1 MKKPLFIIAG
11 TNSGC
16 GKTTVTLGI
25 IHSLVK
31 KKLKTSAFKIGPDYI
46 DPSYHKAITAKPGC
60 NLDSWMMSKETIC
73 HLINKNMEL
82 SDIGVIEGV
91 MGLYDGIS
99 GNEYPRGSSAHIAE
113 ILQIPVI
120 LVVNAKGLAHSIVP
134 IINGFKIHGK
144 KRPWGR
150 DHNFAGKAE
159 LDGFRRNAALRVE
172 ARDGRDQ
179 IELPL
184 RRTNKKKI

>member
-60 NLDSWMMSKETIC
+60 NLDSWMM
-73 HLINKNMEL
+73 
-82 SDIGVIEGV
+82 
-91 MGLYDGIS
+91 
-99 GNEYPRGSSAHIAE
+99 
-113 ILQIPVI
+113 
-120 LVVNAKGLAHSIVP
+120 
-134 IINGFKIHGK
+134 
-144 KRPWGR
+144 
-150 DHNFAGKAE
+150 
-159 LDGFRRNAALRVE
+159 
-172 ARDGRDQ
+172 
-179 IELPL
+179 
-184 RRTNKKKI
+184 